1 MMRERPQGSF
11 EAPCIAQNGDRS
23 ETPVIRRCPKQAL
36 VQESPNRMTISV
48 AINSQLLSSVA

>member
-1 MMRERPQGSF
+1 MIRERPQVSV

-23 ETPVIRRCPKQAL
+23 ETPVYPRCPKQAL
-36 VQESPNRMTISV
+36 VQESPNRVTIGI